1 MQTQYF
7 KRILEDGEI
16 KTPIADFDNFKGND
30 IVDFDYRKYQIIKLE
45 GNSEWLDLFYYDDL
59 TVAYKYE
66 LVIELQKM
74 QLEYL
79 TNDIFAIQDLIIK
92 YTPIIQ
98 NAKLNDDF
106 EFLSKLMVQELEY
119 QAKKRNYQ

>member
-16 KTPIADFDNFKGND
+16 KTPIADFDNFKGN

-45 GNSEWLDLFYYDDL
+45 GNSEWLDLYYYDDL

-119 QAKKRNYQ
+119 QAKKRNYK